1 MIKSREMVMEELR
14 DYSSPKAR
22 LTRLL
27 KSGTLVQIRRGLFVD
42 ALTLQ
47 PNTLAPI
54 LYGPSYISFQTA
66 LAASDLIPER
76 VEVISSA
83 SYNKNKDKLFYT
95 PLGTYQYLYLPV
107 AVYPYGIR
115 HIEEDGIYYLIA
127 SPEKALCD
135 TVYKTAGVVTPDEI
149 EQLLLEDWRMERDDL
164 LRLDNE
170 FIQWIAPRYRKKSLT
185 ALAGWFSREATP

>member
-1 MIKSREMVMEELR
+1 MIKSREIVMEELR

-27 KSGTLVQIRRGLFVD
+27 KSGKLVQIRRGLFVD
-42 ALTLQ
+42 DLAL
-47 PNTLAPI
+47 PPKTLAPI
-54 LYGPSYISFQTA
+54 LYGPSYISFQSA
-66 LAASDLIPER
+66 LAESGLIPER
-76 VEVISSA
+76 VTTISSA
-83 SYNKNKDKLFYT
+83 SYSKNKNKIFHT

-115 HIEEDGIYYLIA
+115 QVEEQGINYLIA

-135 TVYKTAGVVTPDEI
+135 AVYKTAGIMTPGEI

-164 LRLDNE
+164 DRLDNA
-170 FIQWIAPRYRKKSLT
+170 FIQWIAPRYRRKSLT
-185 ALAGWFSREATP
+185 ALAGWFAREATR

>member
-14 DYSSPKAR
+14 EYSSPKAR

-42 ALTLQ
+42 DLTL
-47 PNTLAPI
+47 PPKTLAPI

-66 LAASDLIPER
+66 LAASGLIPER
-76 VEVISSA
+76 VSAITSA
-83 SYNKNKDKLFYT
+83 SYNKNKDKLFHT

-107 AVYPYGIR
+107 AVYPYGIQLV
-115 HIEEDGIYYLIA
+115 EEQGIFYLLA

-135 TVYKTAGVVTPDEI
+135 AVYKVAGIASIDEV
-149 EQLLLEDWRMERDDL
+149 EPLLLEDWRMEREDL
-164 LRLDNE
+164 LKLDNE
-170 FIQWIAPRYRKKSLT
+170 FIQWIVPRYRRKSLT
-185 ALAGWFSREATP
+185 ALAGWFAREATP